1 MTRQRADEDA
11 GSGPLRVDLA
21 GHAADLTQVVFSA
34 EMFDLAAGGVR
45 AAHARWLL
53 ERYREIVPIVL
64 PDALRSI
71 GTGESLSEA
80 SLQCIRSS
88 ARSVRHT
95 QIPVSV
101 ALRGAVPALRAFGAF
116 CQSIGSSMS
125 LAETTVVMSR
135 AGLVAHELGAC
146 WMEVWNAPETD
157 HDAERSK
164 ISVVAVTGAAGAE
177 DPAIGMV
184 AMVAAGQSTEQIAAA
199 TAYSPQAVKWHLGR
213 LMRRWNAANRPALV
227 SVAFR
232 RGLLT
237 THGRRS
243 DDKP

>member
-1 MTRQRADEDA
+1 MKTQIDGDTTGLSPLKVDLSRHAAVLSQIVMSVESFDLDA
-11 GSGPLRVDLA
+11 GG
-21 GHAADLTQVVFSA
+21 
-34 EMFDLAAGGVR
+34 ER
-45 AAHARWLL
+45 AVHARWLL
-53 ERYREIVPIVL
+53 ERYREIVPVVL

-71 GTGESLSEA
+71 GTGEPLSRA
-80 SLQCIRSS
+80 SLECVRAS
-88 ARSVRHT
+88 ASSVRHT
-95 QIPVSV
+95 DVPVSV

-116 CQSIGSSMS
+116 CQSIGASLS
-125 LAETTVVMSR
+125 LAETMVVMSR

-146 WMEVWNAPETD
+146 WVEVWNAPESD
-157 HDAERSK
+157 GDPERS
-164 ISVVAVTGAAGAE
+164 ILAVVSTGPADTE

-184 AMVAAGQSTEQIAAA
+184 ALVASGQSTEQIAAA

-237 THGRRS
+237 THRRAPDEKS
-243 DDKP
+243 